1 MADEIRR
8 LIRVRAQKGARFK
21 RDGFGKK
28 SQLSDSWRKPRGQ
41 HNKQREQKKAKGNLP
56 KPGFGSP
63 VSVRGMHPSGFYDVL
78 VYTAEDLKG
87 LNPKTHAVRI
97 SANVGNRKRAG
108 IQEKAL
114 SAGLKVLN
122 AREVPSS
129 AGKTRPVPGE
139 AAKEK
144 LPQKKE
150 PKKKE
155 KLPKKEKPG
164 SKIKAIE
171 PPKAKE
177 EKKGPEKAV
186 TKKKEK
192 PGQVEE
198 KIEKKTKKVKVSKA
212 KAETTQAEQPKA
224 KKSQKP
230 KAEAAKEPKAK
241 PKAAAKPA
249 TRPKKK
255 TGTGVKGNE

>member
-8 LIRVRAQKGARFK
+8 LIRVRTQKGARFK

-41 HNKQREQKKAKGNLP
+41 HNKQREQKKAKGALP

-78 VYTAEDLKG
+78 VFSADDLEG

-97 SANVGNRKRAG
+97 SANVGNRKRSG

-122 AREVPSS
+122 AREAPGTV
-129 AGKTRPVPGE
+129 KTQIKPLK
-139 AAKEK
+139 AKEEIV
-144 LPQKKE
+144 QKKEQKKKAKPE

-155 KLPKKEKPG
+155 KEAPRVKEEKKEPAKPAIKKKAKPEPAEEKPTKTKKPKVQKAKAEDASEQKPKKSPKPKAESIKEKKEKP
-164 SKIKAIE
+164 
-171 PPKAKE
+171 
-177 EKKGPEKAV
+177 
-186 TKKKEK
+186 
-192 PGQVEE
+192 
-198 KIEKKTKKVKVSKA
+198 KTA
-212 KAETTQAEQPKA
+212 Q
-224 KKSQKP
+224 
-230 KAEAAKEPKAK
+230 
-241 PKAAAKPA
+241 KPA
-249 TRPKKK
+249 TKQKKK
-255 TGTGVKGNE
+255 TGTGVKDNE